1 MKQSLFKRNKTV
13 TSEVRRLFRTLLMF
27 IIMTHRRTSSYKA
40 KQRDHHLFRSKYFW
54 PQSCVSMPSLPKQG
68 WAHSQTHNHQ
78 FPVDDSSLL
87 LHHPSTSS
95 APFLHPSIHPA
106 AQKKRCLFSSP
117 PSSLPLSHSWNTVRR
132 CKGAV
137 FTRNYPPSI
146 TRHGIR
152 GQAPARPP
160 FRPAVTRG
168 NYVLPGP
175 LNRSRALGV
184 EIEAPWWNSV
194 LVVNARQ
201 PDVELPQPS
210 DNDTFR
216 HSAINWKS
224 LAWLCL
230 NRMHLVCPA
239 PWAWGQAA
247 TWLMGGWSESKGSR
261 RPFRGHG
268 VYAMLEHNLSLI
280 NVKEGL

>member
-1 MKQSLFKRNKTV
+1 MKSDVCSGLCLCLLLWHIVELHPTKQNSVTIISSVQNISDHSRVFLCHPFPNKAEHTP
-13 TSEVRRLFRTLLMF
+13 RH
-27 IIMTHRRTSSYKA
+27 IITNFQWMTHPSCSTIPPLHRHHSSI
-40 KQRDHHLFRSKYFW
+40 R
-54 PQSCVSMPSLPKQG
+54 
-68 WAHSQTHNHQ
+68 
-78 FPVDDSSLL
+78 
-87 LHHPSTSS
+87 
-95 APFLHPSIHPA
+95 PSIHPA